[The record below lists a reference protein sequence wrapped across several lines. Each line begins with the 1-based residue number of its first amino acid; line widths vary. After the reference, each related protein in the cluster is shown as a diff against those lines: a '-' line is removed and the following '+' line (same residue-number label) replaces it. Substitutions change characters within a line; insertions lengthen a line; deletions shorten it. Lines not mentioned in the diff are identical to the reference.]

1 LPKQPFASAND
12 QELIAGPLINELI
25 TKGAQVRLGENIA
38 GEFTLTFWYFGPV
51 DGSPTVAEVSFKCD
65 TIDGEMPGKAAQ
77 RVFDLFVAVQTDL
90 DGYVNTDHSG
100 KTAMALPKAC
110 AIG

>member
-1 LPKQPFASAND
+1 MPKQPFASTND

-25 TKGAQVRLGENIA
+25 TKGAQVRIGENVA
-38 GEFTLTFWYFGPV
+38 QEFTLTFWYFGPV

-77 RVFDLFVAVQTDL
+77 RVFDCSLRFKPI
-90 DGYVNTDHSG
+90 SM
-100 KTAMALPKAC
+100 AM
-110 AIG
+110 